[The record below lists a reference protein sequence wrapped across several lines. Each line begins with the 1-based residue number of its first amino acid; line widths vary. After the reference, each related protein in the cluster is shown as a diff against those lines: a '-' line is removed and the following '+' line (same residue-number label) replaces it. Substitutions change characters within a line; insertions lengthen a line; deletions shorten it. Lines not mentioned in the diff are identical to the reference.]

1 MVRRCVFGRNGGM
14 VYGWIVR
21 FDIVTSLTLLFR
33 ATAAVRGV
41 HEKANKS
48 EAVPC

>member
-1 MVRRCVFGRNGGM
+1 MVRWCVLGRNGGM
-14 VYGWIVR
+14 VYGWVMR
-21 FDIVTSLTLLFR
+21 FDIVASLALLFR

-41 HEKANKS
+41 HEKTNKG

>member
-1 MVRRCVFGRNGGM
+1 MVRRCVLGRNGGM
-14 VYGWIVR
+14 IYGWVVR
-21 FDIVTSLTLLFR
+21 FDIVASLTLLFR

-41 HEKANKS
+41 HEKANKG